1 MSQDRTAN
9 FYTFTDHHGTTQ
21 ISYCPHAA
29 GPIIQG
35 QGAGPRLQYE
45 GPEGSFVYP
54 QAGPGREHINVQQ
67 DSVLGPQ
74 VNVVLVPT
82 IDAKA
87 VSLTLLLPPIN
98 MAGQEKG
105 DFYTLAIKT
114 TRYGVFPQ
122 EGGRLTHE
130 GLHLPGKTQ
139 HIILPP
145 TAPPQTPVLFG
156 PPTPVL

>member
-21 ISYCPHAA
+21 ISYYPHAP

-35 QGAGPRLQYE
+35 QGTRPRLQYE
-45 GPEGSFVYP
+45 GTEGSFVYP
-54 QAGPGREHINVQQ
+54 QAGPGREHINVLQ

-74 VNVVLVPT
+74 INVVLVPT

-98 MAGQEKG
+98 MAGQEQVEFHTMARKP
-105 DFYTLAIKT
+105 
-114 TRYGVFPQ
+114 TRYG
-122 EGGRLTHE
+122 T
-130 GLHLPGKTQ
+130 LPKRG
-139 HIILPP
+139 
-145 TAPPQTPVLFG
+145 APLRSR
-156 PPTPVL
+156 

>member
-21 ISYCPHAA
+21 INYYPHAP

-35 QGAGPRLQYE
+35 QGTGPRLQYE

-74 VNVVLVPT
+74 INVVLVPT

-98 MAGQEKG
+98 MAGHEQV
-105 DFYTLAIKT
+105 DFHTIAIKT
-114 TRYGVFPQ
+114 TSYGMLPK
-122 EGGRLTHE
+122 EGARLTYE
-130 GLHLPGKTQ
+130 VLHLRGKAQ
-139 HIILPP
+139 HIILPL
-145 TAPPQTPVLFG
+145 TAQQ
-156 PPTPVL
+156 

>member
-21 ISYCPHAA
+21 ISYYPHAP

-35 QGAGPRLQYE
+35 QSTGPRLQYE

-54 QAGPGREHINVQQ
+54 QPAPGRQHINVQQ

-74 VNVVLVPT
+74 VNVVLAPT

-87 VSLTLLLPPIN
+87 LSLTLLLPPIN
-98 MAGQEKG
+98 KEGQ
-105 DFYTLAIKT
+105 AN
-114 TRYGVFPQ
+114 VAFP
-122 EGGRLTHE
+122 
-130 GLHLPGKTQ
+130 HL
-139 HIILPP
+139 
-145 TAPPQTPVLFG
+145 
-156 PPTPVL
+156 

>member
-1 MSQDRTAN
+1 MSQDLTAN

-21 ISYCPHAA
+21 ISYYPHAP

-35 QGAGPRLQYE
+35 QGSGPRLQYE

-74 VNVVLVPT
+74 INVVLVPT

-98 MAGQEKG
+98 MAGHEQV
-105 DFYTLAIKT
+105 DFHTIAIKT
-114 TRYGVFPQ
+114 TSYGMLPK
-122 EGGRLTHE
+122 EGARLTYE
-130 GLHLPGKTQ
+130 VLHLRGKAQ
-139 HIILPP
+139 HIILPL
-145 TAPPQTPVLFG
+145 TAQQ
-156 PPTPVL
+156 

>member
-21 ISYCPHAA
+21 INYYPHAP

-35 QGAGPRLQYE
+35 QGTGPRLQYE

-82 IDAKA
+82 IDAKDGTLFA
-87 VSLTLLLPPIN
+87 LGTCHDRRCRCATRGRCRYSRRSRSL
-98 MAGQEKG
+98 Q
-105 DFYTLAIKT
+105 
-114 TRYGVFPQ
+114 
-122 EGGRLTHE
+122 GG
-130 GLHLPGKTQ
+130 
-139 HIILPP
+139 
-145 TAPPQTPVLFG
+145 TAR
-156 PPTPVL
+156 